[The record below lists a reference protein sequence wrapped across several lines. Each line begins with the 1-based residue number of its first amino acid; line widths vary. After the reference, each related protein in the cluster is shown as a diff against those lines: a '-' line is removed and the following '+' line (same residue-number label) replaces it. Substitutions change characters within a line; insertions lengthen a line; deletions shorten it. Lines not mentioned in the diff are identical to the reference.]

1 MGKTPSNRN
10 LKEQMLKSGQLPH
23 PVRAADTITVASMF
37 CSVIKKSQ
45 NKIQRCSFP
54 CRQSKSRTKPV

>member
-1 MGKTPSNRN
+1 MEMGKTPSNRN
-10 LKEQMLKSGQLPH
+10 LKEQMLKSGQLSH

-45 NKIQRCSFP
+45 DE
-54 CRQSKSRTKPV
+54 KSTLCLL